1 MTIFK
6 SMDTCYKF
14 FNRQLNAE
22 FLKAGYGEMT
32 FNSYQYLI
40 AIYKLHKDGD
50 RATVTE
56 IAHRL
61 SVKKS
66 SVVEMVKTLLK
77 HEYVI
82 KKENLNDKR
91 RFTLELS
98 DKGFDMMKIE
108 AAFSE
113 KMIKFFYDPLEPE
126 EAEQF
131 EKILG
136 KVAQHLEDEVFQ

>member
-6 SMDTCYKF
+6 SLDTCYKF

-22 FLKAGYGEMT
+22 FLKAGYGEVT
-32 FNSYQYLI
+32 FNNYQYLI

-56 IAHRL
+56 IANRL

-113 KMIKFFYDPLEPE
+113 KMIQFFYDPLEPE
-126 EAEQF
+126 EAEKF

>member
-22 FLKAGYGEMT
+22 FLKAGCGEMT

-56 IAHRL
+56 IANRL

-77 HEYVI
+77 HDYVI

-113 KMIKFFYDPLEPE
+113 KMIQFFYDPLESE
-126 EAEQF
+126 EAEKF

>member
-1 MTIFK
+1 M
-6 SMDTCYKF
+6 
-14 FNRQLNAE
+14 
-22 FLKAGYGEMT
+22 KAGYGEMT

-40 AIYKLHKDGD
+40 AIYKLHKDRD
-50 RATVTE
+50 RATITE
-56 IAHRL
+56 ISNRL

-98 DKGFDMMKIE
+98 EKGFDMMEIE

-113 KMIKFFYDPLEPE
+113 KMIQFFYDPLEAE
-126 EAEQF
+126 EAEKF

>member
-1 MTIFK
+1 M
-6 SMDTCYKF
+6 
-14 FNRQLNAE
+14 
-22 FLKAGYGEMT
+22 KAGYGEMT

-56 IAHRL
+56 IANRL

-77 HEYVI
+77 HEYAI

-113 KMIKFFYDPLEPE
+113 KMIQFFYDPLDSE
-126 EAEQF
+126 EAEKF

-136 KVAQHLEDEVFQ
+136 KVAQHLENEVFQ